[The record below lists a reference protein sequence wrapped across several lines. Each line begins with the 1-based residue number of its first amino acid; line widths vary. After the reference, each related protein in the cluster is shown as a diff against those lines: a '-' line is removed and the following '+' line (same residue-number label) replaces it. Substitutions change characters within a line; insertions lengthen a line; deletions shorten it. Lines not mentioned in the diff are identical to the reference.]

1 MLNKYLSVASNRSNR
16 FSQSLI
22 AGPERHIFLQSFRN
36 GINLYQN
43 KFCFKI
49 VLQAP
54 HGQFEGDDNQ
64 FSFVSTQLL
73 TLPQTLSQNQ
83 LTTKFTQDVNHS
95 EFKNGILK
103 PGLFFSKLFVVKE
116 EKEEEEEEEED
127 GGYMG
132 EILLPLLAATR

>member
-1 MLNKYLSVASNRSNR
+1 M
-16 FSQSLI
+16 
-22 AGPERHIFLQSFRN
+22 
-36 GINLYQN
+36 YQN

-73 TLPQTLSQNQ
+73 TLPQTLLQNQ
-83 LTTKFTQDVNHS
+83 LTTKFTQDENHS
-95 EFKNGILK
+95 EFQYGILK
-103 PGLFFSKLFVVKE
+103 PGLFFVCKCFV
-116 EKEEEEEEEED
+116 EKEEEEEEEEEKD

>member
-36 GINLYQN
+36 GINLCQN

-95 EFKNGILK
+95 EFRNGILK
-103 PGLFFSKLFVVKE
+103 PGLFFVCKCFVEKE
-116 EKEEEEEEEED
+116 EKEEEDED